1 MNVDILSFGAFFKNT
16 NKKVFKCFNFGKV
29 ILQPDIFNSIFD
41 KNNYLEDF
49 LIWNK
54 LIKKELYLKVH
65 RFFMFS
71 VYKKYWNYHEDN
83 IWSILVNKLANSKLC
98 IRKIVYIYNN
108 NDDSLMSNRFNKIDL
123 INLLYRHQMFKKIFN
138 NLDEKKYLIAEAEEL
153 ISFFGDNEKF
163 FNLIM

>member
-1 MNVDILSFGAFFKNT
+1 
-16 NKKVFKCFNFGKV
+16 
-29 ILQPDIFNSIFD
+29 
-41 KNNYLEDF
+41 
-49 LIWNK
+49 
-54 LIKKELYLKVH
+54 
-65 RFFMFS
+65 MFS

-98 IRKIVYIYNN
+98 IRKIVYIYNK

-163 FNLIM
+163 FNLTTQKEIREKYKNVFIDLIRNYNLSKKSKIIIFNFFQRYKN